1 MVAQLKK
8 SAEKPS
14 RIRMEYSVQER
25 NIPSSSK
32 EKIIEIP
39 ETDEV
44 DSYLLHITAQYIAKN
59 GKEKSSA
66 QYMKMFQDANQKLHV
81 L

>member
-14 RIRMEYSVQER
+14 RIRMESSVQER

-44 DSYLLHITAQYIAKN
+44 DSYLLHITAQY
-59 GKEKSSA
+59 GP
-66 QYMKMFQDANQKLHV
+66 QLFQLIV
-81 L
+81 M